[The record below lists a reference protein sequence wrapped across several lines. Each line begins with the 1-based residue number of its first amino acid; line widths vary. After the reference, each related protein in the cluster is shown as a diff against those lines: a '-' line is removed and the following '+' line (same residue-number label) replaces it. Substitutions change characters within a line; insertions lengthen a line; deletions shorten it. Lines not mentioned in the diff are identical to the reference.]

1 MNSFSE
7 IIKEAKY
14 NIPGDPN
21 ALFFDNDAAPNFL
34 ISAMISDFEID
45 FCYRSRSVNKG
56 DGQLYMKLDWQVYN
70 IAKEEI
76 VHRKET
82 VGYHKI

>member
-1 MNSFSE
+1 LQNGSFF
-7 IIKEAKY
+7 
-14 NIPGDPN
+14 NG
-21 ALFFDNDAAPNFL
+21 
-34 ISAMISDFEID
+34 
-45 FCYRSRSVNKG
+45 SRSVNKG